1 MNYLLFLQNQVVMKQ
16 QRFCLLINIIK
27 NLLKCPA
34 LPVTFFFNF
43 ERKKLIIEEKNG
55 FLKKNVELFLAM
67 LLQGQQISGYSVQP
81 FGKLQL
87 SFIYISVSEEL
98 YYIDLLEYIFYVK
111 FRGFNYKLYY
121 NITLTDGLSLNDNNL
136 SLIHI

>member
-1 MNYLLFLQNQVVMKQ
+1 MSN
-16 QRFCLLINIIK
+16 
-27 NLLKCPA
+27 
-34 LPVTFFFNF
+34 FFQP
-43 ERKKLIIEEKNG
+43 
-55 FLKKNVELFLAM
+55 M

-121 NITLTDGLSLNDNNL
+121 NITLTDGLSLNDNNNNNNNNNSNSNNNRHKMSRIIFL
-136 SLIHI
+136 NVGYVEKILAEKEFMQSSVYLMLLLCNQFYFTSSLRINL